1 MAKEYMKKYSTSLA
15 MKEMQ
20 IKTALGFHLTPGRMA
35 IIKRTITTT
44 NVGKD
49 VGGKEH
55 LNIVGRNVS

>member
-1 MAKEYMKKYSTSLA
+1 
-15 MKEMQ
+15 
-20 IKTALGFHLTPGRMA
+20 MA